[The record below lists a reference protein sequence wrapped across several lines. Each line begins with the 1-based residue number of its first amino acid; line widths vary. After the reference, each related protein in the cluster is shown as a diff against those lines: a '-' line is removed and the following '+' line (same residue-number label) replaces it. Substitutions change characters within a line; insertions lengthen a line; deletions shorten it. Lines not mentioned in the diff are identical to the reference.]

1 MTLKSKRRWYI
12 GLVAAISFTAGLSGC
27 GKKAEAPASTTA
39 VGESTQSESMP
50 ESAAQLVEGIQQ
62 LTPEGPDYEAVKDIP
77 VPAPVPAP
85 EYLKEGVEHPK
96 VSELQARLMEL
107 GFMDNDEPTQYYGTV
122 TKAAVISFQRQN
134 ELTMDGI
141 VGPATWDAIM
151 SPDAKYYA
159 VSKGVSGED
168 IKRIQSRLYELGY
181 LATPDLVTGQ
191 FGDITEEAVIKLQE
205 VNGITADGKVGHQTM
220 NLLYSDEIKPNML
233 TYGEKSEVVLA
244 AQKRLKDLGYLTTDP
259 DGTYGLDTTAAVKQF
274 QSRNDQV
281 VDGYLGPST
290 RAVLNSSGAVP
301 NGLSLGDRGDTVQS
315 VQQLLSKYGYLSS
328 ANVTGYY
335 GEMTEGAVKNFQST
349 NGLGSDGSVGR
360 LTMAKLTGDSVK
372 KATSKSKPSSSGKKP
387 SSGGGSGSQGSGTGV
402 EALLSAA
409 SSKLGCPY
417 VYGSKGPNSFDCS
430 GFVYWCLNKIGVKQS
445 YLTSAGW
452 QNVGKYSKISNF
464 GDLRPGDII
473 VERGH
478 VGIVANGGT
487 VIDASSSN
495 GKVVHRGLSPWWRSN
510 FICGWRIFG

>member
-1 MTLKSKRRWYI
+1 MTPKSKRRWYI
-12 GLVAAISFTAGLSGC
+12 GFVAAIAFTTGLSGC
-27 GKKAEAPASTTA
+27 GKKPEAPASTTA
-39 VGESTQSESMP
+39 AGENTQPEPMP

-77 VPAPVPAP
+77 VPEPVPAP
-85 EYLKEGVEHPK
+85 EYLKEGVEHLK

-107 GFMDNDEPTQYYGTV
+107 GFMDNDEPTQYYGAV

-181 LATPDLVTGQ
+181 LATPDLVTGE
-191 FGDITEEAVIKLQE
+191 FGDITEKAVIKLQE

-259 DGTYGLDTTAAVKQF
+259 DGSYGLDTTAAVKQF

-387 SSGGGSGSQGSGTGV
+387 SSGGGSSQSSGTGV
-402 EALLSAA
+402 EALLSVA

-473 VERGH
+473 VVRGH

-495 GKVVHRGLSPWWRSN
+495 GKVVHRGLSSWWRSN